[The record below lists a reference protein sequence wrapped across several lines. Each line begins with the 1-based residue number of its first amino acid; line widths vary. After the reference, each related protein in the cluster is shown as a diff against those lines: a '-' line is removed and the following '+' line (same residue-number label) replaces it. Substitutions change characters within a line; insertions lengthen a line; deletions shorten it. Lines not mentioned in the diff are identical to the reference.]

1 MSPRD
6 VRERKQILL
15 VLFVAAFFWG
25 GDFRMHTYILVDLF
39 GKKEGQNRRK
49 FSKLSRLATQI
60 YRLRSRRPRSFSRA
74 LHHAVRVSIRLKSTR
89 VVRMGPA
96 FASRSFASSSSRA
109 VVSNSFV
116 RSHIFFRW
124 VSSLPCSI
132 FDDWYCIILSFFRIV
147 MTVKSST
154 YKPASAVT
162 KSGQSSGR

>member
-15 VLFVAAFFWG
+15 VLFVAAFFFW
-25 GDFRMHTYILVDLF
+25 DFRMHTYILVDLF

-60 YRLRSRRPRSFSRA
+60 YRLRSRRQRSFSRA

-132 FDDWYCIILSFFRIV
+132 SDDWYCIILSFFRIV

-162 KSGQSSGR
+162 KSGRSSGR

>member
-15 VLFVAAFFWG
+15 VLFVAAFFLG
-25 GDFRMHTYILVDLF
+25 GTFVCIHF
-39 GKKEGQNRRK
+39 GRPFWKERGTKQKKIFK
-49 FSKLSRLATQI
+49 TVSLATQI

-132 FDDWYCIILSFFRIV
+132 SDDWYCIILSFFRIV

>member
-15 VLFVAAFFWG
+15 VLFVAAFFFW
-25 GDFRMHTYILVDLF
+25 DFRMHTFLVDLF

-132 FDDWYCIILSFFRIV
+132 SDDWYCIILSFFRIV

-162 KSGQSSGR
+162 KSGRSSGR

>member
-15 VLFVAAFFWG
+15 VLFVAAFFLG
-25 GDFRMHTYILVDLF
+25 LSYAYILVDLF

-132 FDDWYCIILSFFRIV
+132 SDDWYCIILSFFRIV

-162 KSGQSSGR
+162 KSGRSSGR

>member
-6 VRERKQILL
+6 VRERTQILISI
-15 VLFVAAFFWG
+15 VRACFFFW
-25 GDFRMHTYILVDLF
+25 DFRMHTFLVGLF
-39 GKKEGQNRRK
+39 GKERGTKQK
-49 FSKLSRLATQI
+49 KIFKTVSPATQI

-132 FDDWYCIILSFFRIV
+132 SDDWYCIILSFFRIV

-162 KSGQSSGR
+162 KSGRSSGR

>member
-15 VLFVAAFFWG
+15 VLFVAAFFLG
-25 GDFRMHTYILVDLF
+25 LSYAYILVDLF
-39 GKKEGQNRRK
+39 GKKEEQNRRK

-109 VVSNSFV
+109 VVSNSFM

-132 FDDWYCIILSFFRIV
+132 SDDWYCIILSFFRIV

-162 KSGQSSGR
+162 KSGRSSGR

>member
-15 VLFVAAFFWG
+15 LLFVAAFFG
-25 GDFRMHTYILVDLF
+25 GTFVCIHLVDLF

-49 FSKLSRLATQI
+49 FSKLSRLTTQI

-109 VVSNSFV
+109 VVSNSV
-116 RSHIFFRW
+116 MRSHIFFRW

-132 FDDWYCIILSFFRIV
+132 SDDWYCIILSFFRIV

-162 KSGQSSGR
+162 KSGRSSGR

>member
-15 VLFVAAFFWG
+15 VLFVAAFFFG
-25 GDFRMHTYILVDLF
+25 IFVCICTYILVDLF

-89 VVRMGPA
+89 VVRMGLA

-132 FDDWYCIILSFFRIV
+132 SDDWYCIILSFFRIV

-162 KSGQSSGR
+162 KSGRSSGR

>member
-15 VLFVAAFFWG
+15 VLFVAAFFFG
-25 GDFRMHTYILVDLF
+25 TFVCIHTFWSTFLERKRDKTEENF
-39 GKKEGQNRRK
+39 QNC
-49 FSKLSRLATQI
+49 LANATQI

-132 FDDWYCIILSFFRIV
+132 SDDWYCIILSFFRIV

-162 KSGQSSGR
+162 KSGRSSGR

>member
-1 MSPRD
+1 MACFS
-6 VRERKQILL
+6 
-15 VLFVAAFFWG
+15 FGTFC
-25 GDFRMHTYILVDLF
+25 MHTF
-39 GKKEGQNRRK
+39 GTLCRPFWKEGQKRRK
-49 FSKLSRLATQI
+49 FSKHVASQQI

-89 VVRMGPA
+89 VVRMGLA

-132 FDDWYCIILSFFRIV
+132 SDDWYCIILSFFRIV

-162 KSGQSSGR
+162 KSGRSSGR

>member
-6 VRERKQILL
+6 VREREQILL
-15 VLFVAAFFWG
+15 VLFVAAFFLG
-25 GDFRMHTYILVDLF
+25 LSYAYILVDLF
-39 GKKEGQNRRK
+39 GKKEEQNRRK

-132 FDDWYCIILSFFRIV
+132 SDDWYCIILSFFRIV

-162 KSGQSSGR
+162 KSGRSSGR

>member
-15 VLFVAAFFWG
+15 VLFVAAFF
-25 GDFRMHTYILVDLF
+25 F
-39 GKKEGQNRRK
+39 GTFVCIHFWSTFLERKRDKTEENFQNR
-49 FSKLSRLATQI
+49 LANATQI

-89 VVRMGPA
+89 VVRMGLA

-132 FDDWYCIILSFFRIV
+132 SDDWYCIILSFFRIV

-162 KSGQSSGR
+162 KSGRSSGR

>member
-6 VRERKQILL
+6 VRERTQILL
-15 VLFVAAFFWG
+15 VLFVAAFFFW
-25 GDFRMHTYILVDLF
+25 DFRMHTFLVDLF
-39 GKKEGQNRRK
+39 GKKEEQNRRK

-89 VVRMGPA
+89 VVRMRPA

-132 FDDWYCIILSFFRIV
+132 SDDWYCIILSFFRIV

-162 KSGQSSGR
+162 KSGRSSGR

>member
-15 VLFVAAFFWG
+15 VLFVAAFFFW
-25 GDFRMHTYILVDLF
+25 DFRMHTFLVDLF

-109 VVSNSFV
+109 VVSNSFM

-132 FDDWYCIILSFFRIV
+132 SDDWYCIILSFFRIV

-162 KSGQSSGR
+162 KSGRSSGR

>member
-6 VRERKQILL
+6 VRERTQILL
-15 VLFVAAFFWG
+15 VLFVAAFFFW
-25 GDFRMHTYILVDLF
+25 DFRMHTFLVDLF

-132 FDDWYCIILSFFRIV
+132 SDDWYCIILSFFRIV

-162 KSGQSSGR
+162 KSGRSSGR

>member
-6 VRERKQILL
+6 VREREQILL
-15 VLFVAAFFWG
+15 VLFVAAFFFW
-25 GDFRMHTYILVDLF
+25 DFRMHTFLVDLF

-109 VVSNSFV
+109 VVSNSFM

-132 FDDWYCIILSFFRIV
+132 SDDWYCIILSFFRIV

-162 KSGQSSGR
+162 KSGRSSGR

>member
-15 VLFVAAFFWG
+15 VLFVAAFF
-25 GDFRMHTYILVDLF
+25 F
-39 GKKEGQNRRK
+39 GTFVCIHFGRPFWKERGTKQKKIFK
-49 FSKLSRLATQI
+49 TVSPATQI

-74 LHHAVRVSIRLKSTR
+74 LHHAVRVSIRLKNTR
-89 VVRMGPA
+89 VVRMRPA

-109 VVSNSFV
+109 VVSNSFM

-132 FDDWYCIILSFFRIV
+132 SDDWYCIILSFFRIV

-162 KSGQSSGR
+162 KSGRSSGR

>member
-15 VLFVAAFFWG
+15 VLFVAAFFFWG
-25 GDFRMHTYILVDLF
+25 LSYAYILVDLF
-39 GKKEGQNRRK
+39 GKKEEQNRRK

-89 VVRMGPA
+89 VVRMGLA
-96 FASRSFASSSSRA
+96 FASRSFASSSRA

-132 FDDWYCIILSFFRIV
+132 SDDWYCIILSFFRIV

-162 KSGQSSGR
+162 KSGRSSGR

>member
-15 VLFVAAFFWG
+15 VLFVAAFFLG
-25 GDFRMHTYILVDLF
+25 LSYAYILVDLF
-39 GKKEGQNRRK
+39 GKKEEQNRRK

-132 FDDWYCIILSFFRIV
+132 SDDWYCIILSFFRIV

-162 KSGQSSGR
+162 KSGRSSGR